1 MSDSSIKLLS
11 FSGPSKILHLTWFA
25 FFLTFLV
32 WFNSAPLMISIR
44 ETFNLSDAEVKTLL
58 TLNVALTI
66 PARIVVGMLVDKY
79 GPKLIFSLLLASSSV
94 VCFFFAFAQSYEA
107 LALSR
112 FLLGFVGAGFVIGI
126 RMISEWYPA
135 KTVGVAEGIYGGW
148 GNFGSA
154 GAALSVP
161 LIAAWIGG
169 DDGWRWSIAST
180 GAMALIYSFIYYFS
194 VSNTPQGSTYF
205 KPKKSGAMEVTSKG
219 DFILYAV
226 MNIPMFIALGVLGW
240 KLGPANMAM
249 LSGSALNVV
258 YLALLAIFSYQFWH
272 MWQINK
278 SVFTTPVP
286 EIHQY
291 KFKQVAVLNLAY
303 FATFGSEIAVI
314 SMLPLF
320 FFDTFSGVGGMSQTQ
335 AGMLAAAYAGMNVI
349 ARPIGGLLSD
359 KFGRK
364 KTMLSLLA
372 GLVVGYLVLSQID
385 SSWWIPTV
393 VLATMGCAFFVHSG
407 CGAVFAIV
415 PLIKR
420 RMTGQIAGMTG
431 AYGNVGAVTYLT
443 VLSFVPPEIF
453 FLVIAGTGLLVFLL
467 LTIFMDEPAGHMT
480 EVMPDGTVQMI
491 EVS

>member
-1 MSDSSIKLLS
+1 
-11 FSGPSKILHLTWFA
+11 
-25 FFLTFLV
+25 
-32 WFNSAPLMISIR
+32 
-44 ETFNLSDAEVKTLL
+44 
-58 TLNVALTI
+58 
-66 PARIVVGMLVDKY
+66 MLVDKY

-154 GAALSVP
+154 GAAVSVP
-161 LIAAWIGG
+161 LIAAWVGG
-169 DDGWRWSIAST
+169 DDGWRWAIAST

-219 DFILYAV
+219 DFILYVV
-226 MNIPMFIALGVLGW
+226 MNIPMFVALGVLAW
-240 KLGPANMAM
+240 KLGPSNLGLLTA
-249 LSGSALNVV
+249 SAVNITYIV
-258 YLALLAIFSYQFWH
+258 LLAIFSYQFWH

-286 EIHQY
+286 KIHRY
-291 KFKQVAVLNLAY
+291 KFKQVPILNIAY

-320 FFDTFSGVGGMSQTQ
+320 FFDTFSDAGISQAQ
-335 AGMLAAAYAGMNVI
+335 AGMLAAAYAGMNLV
-349 ARPIGGLLSD
+349 ARPVGGLLSD
-359 KFGRK
+359 RYGRK
-364 KTMLSLLA
+364 TVMMTLMG
-372 GLVVGYLVLSQID
+372 GLIVGYLILSQIN
-385 SSWWIPTV
+385 SSWWIPAV
-393 VLATMGCAFFVHSG
+393 VASTMFCAFFVHSG
-407 CGAVFAIV
+407 CGAVFAMV

-431 AYGNVGAVTYLT
+431 AYGNVGAVIYLT
-443 VLSFVPPEIF
+443 VLSFVSPQVF
-453 FLVIAGTGLLVFLL
+453 FMVIAGTGLVVLALL
-467 LTIFMDEPAGHMT
+467 ALFMDEPEGHMA
-480 EVMPDGTVQMI
+480 EVLPDGTVQMI

>member
-1 MSDSSIKLLS
+1 
-11 FSGPSKILHLTWFA
+11 
-25 FFLTFLV
+25 
-32 WFNSAPLMISIR
+32 
-44 ETFNLSDAEVKTLL
+44 
-58 TLNVALTI
+58 
-66 PARIVVGMLVDKY
+66 
-79 GPKLIFSLLLASSSV
+79 
-94 VCFFFAFAQSYEA
+94 
-107 LALSR
+107 
-112 FLLGFVGAGFVIGI
+112 
-126 RMISEWYPA
+126 
-135 KTVGVAEGIYGGW
+135 
-148 GNFGSA
+148 
-154 GAALSVP
+154 
-161 LIAAWIGG
+161 
-169 DDGWRWSIAST
+169 
-180 GAMALIYSFIYYFS
+180 
-194 VSNTPQGSTYF
+194 
-205 KPKKSGAMEVTSKG
+205 
-219 DFILYAV
+219 
-226 MNIPMFIALGVLGW
+226 
-240 KLGPANMAM
+240 
-249 LSGSALNVV
+249 V